1 MKKTFAL
8 SLIAVAALA
17 GAGCSS
23 EASSTTPID
32 GAGKA
37 KIVFA
42 ADFANGEG
50 CTTHKGF
57 GCDVYTADIGFDG
70 SVENVLQ
77 RTSEDRIEAFPVFST
92 DGKTVYANRYGGK
105 NGGDIEYVSLADGS
119 IGILQTG
126 ALGPAVLPDGKTLV
140 YVRASDSN
148 VASASFVTATSLG
161 DAKILTTDGDYHEP
175 HASSTGAVLFEKL
188 SGAGRGSNTAQAR
201 ALISSAGKM
210 IDLTE
215 ADGTGHCFWNASG
228 TKAMCNNSEKYRGI
242 FAVPF
247 DGEAAGSGSLF
258 LSHPTVKQISGIDS
272 DYESCL
278 GVSYAYGTFCDDE
291 HMIVSIGCATD
302 TPTGRDTL
310 MSKLGLIDLST
321 SPPTVYP
328 LGKNLADAFG
338 GPGISS
344 NTVSCRME

>member
-1 MKKTFAL
+1 MKTLFAL
-8 SLIAVAALA
+8 SLIAVAALT

-23 EASSTTPID
+23 ESSSTTPID
-32 GAGKA
+32 SVGKA

-57 GCDVYTADIGFDG
+57 GCDLYTADIGFDG
-70 SVENVLQ
+70 SVKNVLR
-77 RTSEDRIEAFPVFST
+77 RTLEDRIEAFPVFST
-92 DGKTVYANRYGGK
+92 DGAMVYANRYGGA
-105 NGGDIEYVSLADGS
+105 NGGDIEYVSLADGLT
-119 IGILQTG
+119 GILQTG

-140 YVRASDSN
+140 YVTASDSN
-148 VASASFVTATSLG
+148 VASASFVTSTSLG
-161 DAKILTTDGDYHEP
+161 DVVMLTTEGDYHEP

-188 SGAGRGSNTAQAR
+188 FGAGRGSNTAQAR
-201 ALISSAGKM
+201 ALIPSTGTM
-210 IDLTE
+210 IDLTA

-228 TKAMCNNSEKYRGI
+228 TKALCNNAEKYHGI

-247 DGEAAGSGSLF
+247 NGETAGAASLF
-258 LSHPTVKQISGIDS
+258 LSHPTVNQISALDA
-272 DYESCL
+272 DYEACL
-278 GVSYAYGTFCDDE
+278 GTSYAYGTFCDDE
-291 HMIVSIGCATD
+291 HMIASIGCATD
-302 TPTGRDTL
+302 TSAGRDIL

-321 SPPTVYP
+321 TPPTVYP